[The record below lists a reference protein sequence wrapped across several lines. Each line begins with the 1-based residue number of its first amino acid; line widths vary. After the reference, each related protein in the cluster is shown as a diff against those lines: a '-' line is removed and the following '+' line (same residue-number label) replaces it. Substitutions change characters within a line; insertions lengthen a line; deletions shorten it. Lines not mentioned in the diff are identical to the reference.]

1 MHLCPQSMHCTLSED
16 FLPFV
21 SGWDSE
27 ETMKKNAADTEK
39 HDGDAEE
46 LVVAS
51 SCVETVDDGLQAL
64 GMFEMAEN
72 CCNSN
77 C

>member
-1 MHLCPQSMHCTLSED
+1 MHSTLSQD

-21 SGWDSE
+21 SGWDSK
-27 ETMKKNAADTEK
+27 ETMKKNAADCGK
-39 HDGDAEE
+39 HDGDAQE

-51 SCVETVDDGLQAL
+51 SCVETVDDGLQPL
-64 GMFEMAEN
+64 GVIEIAEN